1 MEEVSP
7 TTPSF
12 SKLIATASPTDSN
25 LVYSQFTESSRLYF
39 TSTPSPPGPPGPVK
53 LVYMVQVELS
63 QPINRSESTTFLAQ
77 PTVHFSY
84 NSERQSTLTVATMIF
99 GEPTPST
106 SGVNT
111 ESAAGIGVGAAI
123 GGILLTSIVFLLCFR
138 RSKRRQARHDSEFP
152 LKRSSSYWDN
162 KGRGFS
168 QVTSIGTW
176 DSPANKPFP
185 NPAGQASI
193 PAEMSRLR
201 SMINAHVHS
210 YYRTSEVDLDA
221 IDQDAIVDLMGDPPP
236 STEAIAPAIA
246 DSETRTPA
254 LRYLIA
260 SAIFSRISFTGH
272 PETTFLPPEVGSCS
286 KSMNGVQDYDQATML
301 QSRYGT
307 GTITEDDSR
316 SHNISSALEML
327 DTILVRLRARRDE
340 NAQRLRDLE
349 EILGHAA
356 NFAFLVFSHPSS
368 WVFDWQASPAQE
380 PGSVVIFPA
389 LLQVTDENGQWLSHP
404 HVFEEKEVAPDLII

>member
-1 MEEVSP
+1 MTSFPNFSRIPFYIFAPVTVVHCSMEEVSP

-111 ESAAGIGVGAAI
+111 ESAAGIGVGAVI

-152 LKRSSSYWDN
+152 LKRSSSYGDN

-272 PETTFLPPEVGSCS
+272 PETTFLPPEVGSCL
-286 KSMNGVQDYDQATML
+286 KSMNGVQDYDQGLT
-301 QSRYGT
+301 
-307 GTITEDDSR
+307 
-316 SHNISSALEML
+316 HC
-327 DTILVRLRARRDE
+327 
-340 NAQRLRDLE
+340 
-349 EILGHAA
+349 
-356 NFAFLVFSHPSS
+356 
-368 WVFDWQASPAQE
+368 
-380 PGSVVIFPA
+380 
-389 LLQVTDENGQWLSHP
+389 
-404 HVFEEKEVAPDLII
+404 